1 MRTDKLK
8 TGATYMVHHERK
20 GKFSMRVI
28 NDNGE
33 FVDGVILHGHA
44 KAILRSNELGPAQEI
59 TVRKSL
65 ANFYLIK
72 SAAQ

>member
-1 MRTDKLK
+1 MRTEKLK
-8 TGATYMVHHERK
+8 TGATYMVHHTRK

-28 NDNGE
+28 NDAGT

-44 KAILRSNELGPAQEI
+44 KAILRSNELWPGQEI